1 MFYFTEP
8 EAKGKKSFERRKV
21 CWKRKKRK
29 KDKDSQITFLSMTLF
44 SFLSAICSSKAQ

>member
-29 KDKDSQITFLSMTLF
+29 KDSQITFLSMTLF